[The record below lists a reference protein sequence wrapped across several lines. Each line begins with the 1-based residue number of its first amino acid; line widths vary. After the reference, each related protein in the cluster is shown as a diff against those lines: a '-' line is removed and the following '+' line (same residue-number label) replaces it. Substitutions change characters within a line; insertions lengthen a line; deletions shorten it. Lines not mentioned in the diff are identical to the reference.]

1 MKIIVAGCGKI
12 GRAITSTLTAEGHGI
27 TVIDNDPDV
36 IGEVTNIYDVMG
48 VCGNGADCE
57 TLEEAGIAQ
66 SDLFIAVTSSD
77 ELNMLACFLAKRM
90 GVTHT
95 IARIRNPEYND
106 NSLGFMKNELELSM
120 AINPDL
126 LAAEE
131 LFDILKLP
139 SVAKIESFSAR
150 NFKMI
155 ELVLKSGSKL
165 AGLSLRELREKY
177 KSKVLIC
184 LVKRGDEVYIPD
196 GNFVLREGDKTAIT
210 AAHEDILRFLREIGL
225 VHKQARNIMIVG
237 GSRTAFYLAKMLGA
251 AGVNVKIVERDE
263 KVCGELC
270 EVLPHAVIICGDGA
284 EQEILLEEGIRS
296 LDAFVALTGMDE
308 ENILISI
315 YATLQNV
322 PKVISN
328 INREGL
334 SKMAERLGLD
344 TTVSP
349 QKIIADVIARY
360 ARAVENSKGSN
371 VETLYKLMDDA
382 GEALE
387 FNAKDDPRLVRIP
400 LRDLKLKPNTL
411 LAGIIRKRR
420 PIVPAGDDMILPGDR
435 VIVLSATAGL
445 HDLSDIIK

>member
-1 MKIIVAGCGKI
+1 M
-12 GRAITSTLTAEGHGI
+12 
-27 TVIDNDPDV
+27 
-36 IGEVTNIYDVMG
+36 
-48 VCGNGADCE
+48 
-57 TLEEAGIAQ
+57 
-66 SDLFIAVTSSD
+66 
-77 ELNMLACFLAKRM
+77 
-90 GVTHT
+90 
-95 IARIRNPEYND
+95 
-106 NSLGFMKNELELSM
+106 
-120 AINPDL
+120 
-126 LAAEE
+126 
-131 LFDILKLP
+131 
-139 SVAKIESFSAR
+139 
-150 NFKMI
+150 
-155 ELVLKSGSKL
+155 
-165 AGLSLRELREKY
+165 
-177 KSKVLIC
+177 
-184 LVKRGDEVYIPD
+184 
-196 GNFVLREGDKTAIT
+196 
-210 AAHEDILRFLREIGL
+210 
-225 VHKQARNIMIVG
+225 
-237 GSRTAFYLAKMLGA
+237 
-251 AGVNVKIVERDE
+251 
-263 KVCGELC
+263 
-270 EVLPHAVIICGDGA
+270 
-284 EQEILLEEGIRS
+284 GIRS

-322 PKVISN
+322 PKVISK

-334 SKMAERLGLD
+334 SKMAEKLGLD

-411 LAGIIRKRR
+411 LAGIIRNRR